1 MAIRYYMDD
10 DIAMKPNIAGLRR
23 LEVVVERYD
32 AGLRGAL
39 DTVHLA
45 FAADASMTLVTAN
58 HGDFMRLHG
67 EWSSAGRRHGGIV
80 IVDQAIS
87 IGNQIRALHLI
98 SSAFGEESIANQLP
112 FASNW
117 IR

>member
-1 MAIRYYMDD
+1 MDD
-10 DIAMKPNIAGLRR
+10 DIAMKPTIAGLRR
-23 LEVVVERYD
+23 LEVVVERSD
-32 AGLRGAL
+32 DSGLRGAL
-39 DTVHLA
+39 DTVHPA

-87 IGNQIRALHLI
+87 IGN
-98 SSAFGEESIANQLP
+98 
-112 FASNW
+112 
-117 IR
+117 